1 MEEES
6 SSSASTSSLFSAR
19 PHMSIYAHSWLLAE
33 HSAQGILST
42 IQPTM
47 ASEHRRKQ
55 VINFL
60 QSLIREYFGTK
71 VFPFGSGPLKTYL
84 PDGDIDLTVVCH
96 RNTEEELAT
105 EMCNILQRAEIMH
118 TDFVIKNV
126 EYIRAQVRVVK
137 CNVKGIAVD
146 ISFNQMGGLSTL
158 CFLEQVDKLVGKD
171 HLFKRSIIL
180 IKAWCYYESRTLGAL
195 YGLIATYALDLLVLH
210 IINLFHSSINGPLS
224 VLHRFLDYYSAFDW
238 DKYCVS
244 LNGRVALSSFPDIVV
259 ETPQNDGSGLLLDQ
273 EFLKNAIG
281 MFSVSNWAQ
290 ESTEQA
296 FPKKYLNIIDP
307 LKQNN
312 NAGRS
317 VSKANLSRIKRA
329 FSLGAR
335 NLGGIIML
343 APESI
348 DQGLK
353 EFFETTLD
361 RNGKVQR
368 PDVRTP
374 VPVFLTGKSEI
385 ADLNGD
391 YYNYLANI
399 TYCGRYH
406 NTESIPPTSPLQFW
420 NQDAGMQFNQIF
432 VPPTTM
438 KRFVLTPLFHPKAG
452 QSSSAAL
459 GDEDILKVRGIST
472 SMPTSVE
479 KMLKALSMET
489 CIPYTESRGT
499 GTFIPDVR
507 AKKKLILQGRICA
520 DEKAK
525 SRGNETYILEKSVKE
540 NYSSQGA
547 VTRIPDVGVEKNAK
561 PGVTGTYNHNM
572 ILEENTKSHGAGTSS
587 SDLGGGRDDGQTTEG
602 LVLKPSSKKE
612 QVDVSSETKGES
624 TSSINISLEEF
635 PLLPGSKK
643 VVPLRSPQ
651 LGLPAEESPSAQNS
665 PTIPVEFGFFGHPLS
680 PLVESSQR
688 EEPAF

>member
-1 MEEES
+1 MLLEAH
-6 SSSASTSSLFSAR
+6 ASLRLASQGAEARTRCLDMAHWHCLFS
-19 PHMSIYAHSWLLAE
+19 
-33 HSAQGILST
+33 
-42 IQPTM
+42 
-47 ASEHRRKQ
+47 
-55 VINFL
+55 
-60 QSLIREYFGTK
+60 
-71 VFPFGSGPLKTYL
+71 
-84 PDGDIDLTVVCH
+84 
-96 RNTEEELAT
+96 
-105 EMCNILQRAEIMH
+105 
-118 TDFVIKNV
+118 
-126 EYIRAQVRVVK
+126 VRVVK

-158 CFLEQVDKLVGKD
+158 CFLEQ
-171 HLFKRSIIL
+171 
-180 IKAWCYYESRTLGAL
+180 
-195 YGLIATYALDLLVLH
+195 
-210 IINLFHSSINGPLS
+210 

-329 FSLGAR
+329 LSLGAR
-335 NLGGIIML
+335 KLRGIIML
-343 APESI
+343 PPENI

-368 PDVRTP
+368 PDVRIP

-406 NTESIPPTSPLQFW
+406 NTESIPPTSPSQFW

-438 KRFVLTPLFHPKAG
+438 KRFVLTPLFHPKAS
-452 QSSSAAL
+452 QASSAAL

-479 KMLKALSMET
+479 EMLKALSMET

-507 AKKKLILQGRICA
+507 AKKKLILQGRIYA

-525 SRGNETYILEKSVKE
+525 SRGNETYIREKSVKE

-547 VTRIPDVGVEKNAK
+547 VTRIPDVGVAKNAK

-587 SDLGGGRDDGQTTEG
+587 SDPRSPYKQMPFQGRGRDDGQTTEG

-635 PLLPGSKK
+635 PLLPGSK

-665 PTIPVEFGFFGHPLS
+665 QTIPVEFGYFGHPLS
-680 PLVESSQR
+680 PLVESSPR
-688 EEPAF
+688 EELHFSFSTNMDSDVAEPSEDKKEMVVEQPYKLEDDKDFPALSG